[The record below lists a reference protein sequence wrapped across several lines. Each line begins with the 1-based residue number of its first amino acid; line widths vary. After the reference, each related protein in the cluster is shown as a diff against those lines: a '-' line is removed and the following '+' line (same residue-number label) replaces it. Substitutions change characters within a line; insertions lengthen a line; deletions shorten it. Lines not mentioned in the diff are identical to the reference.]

1 MRCNYISIEMEENK
15 ETIAKP
21 KKKTLRNV
29 ELLDLWISHTHGEN
43 AEWSR
48 FSGIALGK
56 FLMHL
61 TYAYVVSGPY
71 CTFFLEKKKNR
82 KTSSHTKILHLNV
95 HRTFICNSR
104 KLEAKHMSFNEE
116 WIKGYYLYEVT
127 LYPNKKKGHVTPYNL
142 NQSQGHIS
150 EKRS

>member
-1 MRCNYISIEMEENK
+1 MVQVLWNSARKVSNALNLCLCCIR
-15 ETIAKP
+15 P
-21 KKKTLRNV
+21 
-29 ELLDLWISHTHGEN
+29 LLHIFPRE
-43 AEWSR
+43 
-48 FSGIALGK
+48 
-56 FLMHL
+56 
-61 TYAYVVSGPY
+61 
-71 CTFFLEKKKNR
+71 KKNR